1 MSQSSASI
9 AASRLANLSTR
20 GVPLTPTELRLSEL
34 PGAHRRPTQPVLP
47 ARVATTPA
55 APPAPR
61 VSNLSLNWKDSL
73 ANVGNDLFKPLLPKN
88 SSKIDSVLA
97 YGLALFFVWAG
108 YLGVPG
114 LAETYPISQSAG
126 MIYLAVLVP
135 AALFASCVCL
145 LAGKFLGRRVGL
157 SFLSRKKN

>member
-34 PGAHRRPTQPVLP
+34 PGAHRRPAQPALP
-47 ARVATTPA
+47 SRP
-55 APPAPR
+55 APPSVASPA
-61 VSNLSLNWKDSL
+61 SNAGLSLNFKEGL

-88 SSKIDSVLA
+88 SSKMDSLLA

-145 LAGKFLGRRVGL
+145 LTGKFLGRRVGL